1 MARTFGTKIET
12 ARLVASGSIPRI
24 AAAAAD
30 PLLLTAVPLFN
41 PQGGYAT
48 YILPAAFV
56 LILQQTLL
64 IGVGLLGT
72 SPAGTPGANPTG
84 AGAIATVCGKLLAYL
99 VLQTVILPVY
109 LVVLPYVYGI
119 PRLGSIAAILLFAI
133 PFILSVGALG
143 MVVAAIFRKPLA
155 VQLALAAIALPFFF
169 LAGFAWPSESIPP
182 AIRIASTLVPST
194 SAIDGFVKIGQLG
207 APLSD
212 VRSQLFTLWGLA
224 AFYGAV
230 AVVLE
235 MRKRG
240 WAQPGRP
247 LLHHL

>member
-1 MARTFGTKIET
+1 M
-12 ARLVASGSIPRI
+12 
-24 AAAAAD
+24 
-30 PLLLTAVPLFN
+30 
-41 PQGGYAT
+41 
-48 YILPAAFV
+48 
-56 LILQQTLL
+56 
-64 IGVGLLGT
+64 
-72 SPAGTPGANPTG
+72 
-84 AGAIATVCGKLLAYL
+84 
-99 VLQTVILPVY
+99 
-109 LVVLPYVYGI
+109 
-119 PRLGSIAAILLFAI
+119 
-133 PFILSVGALG
+133 
-143 MVVAAIFRKPLA
+143 
-155 VQLALAAIALPFFF
+155 
-169 LAGFAWPSESIPP
+169 
-182 AIRIASTLVPST
+182 PST